1 MYTLYYSPGACSL
14 AVHVLLNETG
24 AEYEIKKA
32 ADQAAEFKTHNP
44 RGAVPVLLVDGQV
57 LREGAAILTF
67 IAEEEKSPLLPSG
80 GFEKAKAQ
88 EWLAFANSSMH
99 PKYGTCF
106 GAKKKLG
113 DDAAKNPL
121 YQASVEAIV
130 KQWEE
135 IEQELQSKDYICGK
149 DITLADIL
157 LTVIAAWSPRISSD
171 IVFGVRTQAWLERV
185 RARPCFQ
192 KALAS
197 EGLQTKA
204 AA

>member
-24 AEYEIKKA
+24 AKYEIKKA
-32 ADQAAEFKTHNP
+32 ADHAAEFKTHNP
-44 RGAVPVLLVDGQV
+44 RGAVPVLLVNGQV

-80 GFEKAKAQ
+80 GFVKAKAQ

-106 GAKKKLG
+106 GAKKILG
-113 DDAAKNPL
+113 EDAPKNPI
-121 YQASVEAIV
+121 YQSAVEGIQ
-130 KQWEE
+130 KQWDE

-149 DITLADIL
+149 DVTLADIL
-157 LTVIAAWSPRISSD
+157 LAVISNWSPRISES
-171 IVFGVRTQAWLERV
+171 ISYGPRTKAWLERIKV
-185 RARPCFQ
+185 RPAFQ
-192 KALAS
+192 KAMEA
-197 EGLQTKA
+197 EGLPVKA